1 MRICSFMYCMIVVLT
16 VLLGCGQSI
25 QTVIEEKLAGL
36 SLRSESCA
44 QMSRDI
50 CGEVCAM
57 LNGQSFDVKTNALKS
72 LILAFRMLPF
82 DESSYEARSKSFDS
96 YYVLT
101 CFATERLR
109 NQVGDPALAFDFKI
123 EALDRINA
131 EIERCMKE
139 PKGGPYGN
147 LMTAGGMGMLP
158 IKMIQRTFV
167 DALKRKRYDVV
178 RDGFE
183 HDRSFSE
190 FFSSLS
196 VFDQKY
202 WKDRLEKIAHR
213 EVVVYDKRHPFVMPP
228 PYVAEDSREW
238 LPNEPGMLRKYVEH
252 IGGGKVSIGHVATPP
267 KDYDECVKLIHSA
280 VDIRKNKGIDFFC
293 RYMHKWLLAC
303 SWRNKDESRKLR
315 LEFVKTLSAVDL
327 SCLSADDKIRILHC
341 FLSVHEFVSRKL
353 VVDYGERQLAEDLL
367 VKGFAEFKRMCFSFG
382 DENDMSD
389 GNGPRAVERRRLARK
404 FRMAWGKD
412 VEEFKRDGLDSIFT
426 SESGGVSESF
436 LKRWM
441 GIVGQR

>member
-1 MRICSFMYCMIVVLT
+1 MREYSFLYRMVVVLT
-16 VLLGCGQSI
+16 VIWGCGRSI

-44 QMSRDI
+44 QRSRDI

-57 LNGQSFDVKTNALKS
+57 LNGQSFVVKTNVQKS
-72 LILAFRMLPF
+72 LIAAFRMLPF

-96 YYVLT
+96 YYGLT
-101 CFATERLR
+101 CFATERL
-109 NQVGDPALAFDFKI
+109 QDEVCDPALAFDFKI

-147 LMTAGGMGMLP
+147 LRATVGMGMLP
-158 IKMIQRTFV
+158 VKMIQRTFI
-167 DALKRKRYDVV
+167 DALKRKRYDIV

-183 HDRSFSE
+183 HDRRFSD
-190 FFSSLS
+190 FFASLP
-196 VFDQKY
+196 VFDQKH
-202 WKDRLEKIAHR
+202 WKDRLEEMACR
-213 EVVVYDKRHPFVMPP
+213 EVVVYDKRHPFLMPP

-238 LPNEPGMLRKYVEH
+238 LPDEPGKPRKYVEH
-252 IGGGKVSIGHVATPP
+252 VGGGKVSIGHVATPP
-267 KDYDECVKLIHSA
+267 KNYDECVNLIHQA

-293 RYMHKWLLAC
+293 KSIHKWLLAC
-303 SWRNKDESRKLR
+303 SWRNKDEGRKLR

-327 SCLSADDKIRILHC
+327 SCLSADDKTRILHY
-341 FLSVHEFVSRKL
+341 FLSVHDFVSRKL
-353 VVDYGERQLAEDLL
+353 VADYGERQLAEDLL
-367 VKGFAEFKRMCFSFG
+367 VKGFVEFKRMCFSFG

-389 GNGPRAVERRRLARK
+389 GNEPWAVERRQLARK
-404 FRMAWGKD
+404 FRMAWEKD

-441 GIVGQR
+441 ELVSFR